1 MLTLPQSMA
10 LNVPP
15 LEAISAE
22 ELFTEAVWGA
32 LSGAV
37 PVLGALSNGFVAS
50 HLVAEAG
57 GDEDAASV
65 AFAIGALTNLSCSAL
80 ALATF
85 NPFAMLPSSGLGA
98 LLFAAAKSRGI

>member
-1 MLTLPQSMA
+1 MLTLPQSIA

-15 LEAISAE
+15 LEAVSAE
-22 ELFTEAVWGA
+22 EIFAEALWGA

-50 HLVAEAG
+50 HLVADAG
-57 GDEDAASV
+57 GDEDAASL
-65 AFAIGALTNLSCSAL
+65 AFAVGALTNISCSAL

-85 NPFAMLPSSGLGA
+85 NPFAMLPSSGMGA
-98 LLFAAAKSRGI
+98 LLFAAARSRGI